1 MIPETTLIRA
11 SDAVMLGSITREHLD
26 CSIIT
31 FDGDGDFVDLL
42 GMFQPFDDILVDI
55 EMASSLVKLSARRFE
70 R

>member
-1 MIPETTLIRA
+1 
-11 SDAVMLGSITREHLD
+11 MLGSITREHLD

-55 EMASSLVKLSARRFE
+55 ERWLAAW
-70 R
+70 